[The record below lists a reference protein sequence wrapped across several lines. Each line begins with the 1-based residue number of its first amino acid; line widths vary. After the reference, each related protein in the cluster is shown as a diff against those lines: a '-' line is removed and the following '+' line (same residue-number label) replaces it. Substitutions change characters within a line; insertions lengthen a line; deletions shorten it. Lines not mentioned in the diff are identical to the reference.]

1 MILLIFGCVQY
12 DHVHYD
18 VQQDAVQEMPTGFQS
33 GDSIVVLSEAK
44 SLWHSY
50 EKDIAK
56 CISQATKDL
65 SIFSSDKFHKI
76 VLSDLNLPEN
86 YSIQKAID
94 QIFKN
99 ESILKRIEPLNI
111 HYIVLITQYQ
121 IQKQS
126 DAEFSDIIFGNAF
139 IFPDFDFKEKRK
151 ILSKAVVFDLK
162 RKGVSGE
169 VISSVYAGW
178 RESSVGYWNSPK
190 GLIENRA
197 CEDFAVKIVK
207 FISGKD
213 PDVKPTAIKKI
224 KSVKSAVKQEN
235 GDIKVCAELANSMG
249 LGSFESYII
258 NLPLSSLKDGVADL
272 ETLGFRKEGCKGN
285 IVYTEYDYGRRKY
298 CADDI
303 IYYFFP
309 IEKTQ
314 KDCSQISSESLTM
327 GSVLPIEKL
336 TVNLKKIGQLSS
348 LLNSRNKEHP
358 YLERV
363 YEVNFVSDEEGIA
376 IENGDDGTKETLG
389 KNAKEIRL
397 VYYPPQIAQEA
408 SNMPIFPMGFSG
420 GYDREDQDATF

>member
-1 MILLIFGCVQY
+1 MILLIFGCAQY
-12 DHVHYD
+12 DHFHYD

-44 SLWHSY
+44 SLWHPY

-56 CISQATKDL
+56 CISEATEDL

-94 QIFKN
+94 QILKN
-99 ESILKRIEPLNI
+99 GSILKRIEPLNI
-111 HYIVLITQYQ
+111 HYIVLITQYR

-151 ILSKAVVFDLK
+151 ILFKAVVFDLK

-178 RESSVGYWNSPK
+178 RESSVGYWNSPN
-190 GLIENRA
+190 GQIEDRA

-207 FISGKD
+207 FIAGKD
-213 PDVKPTAIKKI
+213 PEVKPTSIKKI

-235 GDIKVCAELANSMG
+235 GDIKVCVGFENSRG
-249 LGSFESYII
+249 FRSSESCII

-285 IVYTEYDYGRRKY
+285 IVYTEYDYGRQKY
-298 CADDI
+298 CTDDI
-303 IYYFFP
+303 IYYLFP
-309 IEKTQ
+309 IEKAP
-314 KDCSQISSESLTM
+314 KGCSQISSESLKM
-327 GSVLPIEKL
+327 ESVLPIEKL
-336 TVNLKKIGQLSS
+336 TVDSEKISQLSS
-348 LLNSRNKEHP
+348 LLKSRNKEHP

-363 YEVNFVSDEEGIA
+363 YEINFVSDEEGIP
-376 IENGDDGTKETLG
+376 IEKEDDGTKEELG
-389 KNAKEIRL
+389 KSAQEIRL

-408 SNMPIFPMGFSG
+408 TNMPIFPMGFSG